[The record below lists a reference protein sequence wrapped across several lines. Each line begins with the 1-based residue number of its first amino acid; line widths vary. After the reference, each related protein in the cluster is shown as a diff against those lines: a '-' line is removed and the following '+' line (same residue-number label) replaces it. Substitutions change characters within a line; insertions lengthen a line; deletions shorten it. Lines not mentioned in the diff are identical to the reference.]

1 MCTQLGRHTL
11 NLHDPWT
18 QPTGSL
24 CALSIGDVC
33 NRLSVQVCLAT
44 WGRFFACRVLN
55 LDRAA
60 SLITVVRKVERA
72 LVSFC
77 RGRAWRG

>member
-33 NRLSVQVCLAT
+33 SRLSVQVCLAT
-44 WGRFFACRVLN
+44 WGRFFACRALN
-55 LDRAA
+55 LDAEPGPR
-60 SLITVVRKVERA
+60 
-72 LVSFC
+72 SFSNHGGAQ
-77 RGRAWRG
+77 GRTRSGFVL